1 MLKVKHSKFKSEL
14 HNSKLIISKKEYYK
28 INSIII
34 VILMIIIIM
43 KIKMEME
50 IIWQNSNHLL

>member
-50 IIWQNSNHLL
+50 II